1 MKLFKAILSLL
12 LLVTVTFLGSRPS
25 GKLPPIGNFISPF
38 TGFWQNAENNHSFN
52 NESFQLKGLHDKVEI
67 ILDEH
72 MIPHIYAQN
81 EHDLYIAQGYITAK
95 FRLWQMEI
103 QTMSAAGRL
112 SELVGPKTI
121 DIDKYARRTGM
132 VYGAKKSVALMEK
145 NPLEKE
151 LIDAYTEGINQYI
164 DHLNNATLPFEYKL
178 LNYQPEKWTP
188 LQTGLLLKKMA
199 ENLTAMEHD
208 IEHSNALKLFGENT
222 FNLLY
227 KPYWEEQDPIIPKGT
242 LYSKSIVNDTNI
254 RSSSMLINNK
264 TNLTNDHNEA
274 ANAWNEIESDY
285 LLGSN
290 NWAISGS
297 KTKSGR
303 PILCNDPHLR
313 LSLPSIWFQIHL
325 CCPEYNVCGA
335 SLPGAPGVI
344 SGFNDHIAWGV
355 TNAGRDVRDW
365 YQITFRDSTE
375 NEYLLDEKWLPVE
388 KVIEKIIV
396 KGGGTLY
403 DTVRYTHQGPV
414 VYDKNFNQFNTTNL
428 ALRWTA
434 HDESEEM
441 LTFNKLN
448 KSKNIADY
456 FDALSHYACPA
467 QNFVFA
473 SKQGDIAI
481 QQQGKFPI
489 EKKNQTIFIQDGST
503 TKNDVTTYIP
513 FKDNPHIVNPAR
525 GFVSSAN
532 QHPTD
537 TSYPYPYA
545 GLFEYF
551 RNRRINDFL
560 AGLQHAEIADMKRL
574 QQDNFNLMAKEILP
588 TMLASI
594 RAHQR
599 NEQENKIYN
608 TLANWNYTNNADLMA
623 PVYFEIWKDTLKK
636 ILWDEF
642 YNSPIPLQ
650 VPEDI
655 TLVHF
660 INDSIVSTFYDIQ
673 NTPQQEN
680 LLDLLVLSFSNANS
694 KIEQLKVKNW
704 SDYKSTT
711 IDYLLPNM
719 PAFSRMN
726 VYCGGNKGIVN
737 ATSKFNGPSWR
748 MIVEMTDDIHA
759 EAIYPAGQSGNPGSQ
774 FYDNMITDWAAG
786 KYYEVWHSAEIN
798 EMKKHA
804 KLVIQLQP

>member
-1 MKLFKAILSLL
+1 MKQFKAILSVF
-12 LLVTVTFLGSRPS
+12 LLVTIVFLGSRPS
-25 GKLPPIGNFISPF
+25 GKLPPLGNFISPF
-38 TGFWQNAENNHSFN
+38 TGFWQNAENNHAFK
-52 NESFQLKGLHDKVEI
+52 NENIQLKGLHDKVDI
-67 ILDEH
+67 IFDEH
-72 MIPHIYAQN
+72 LIPHIYAQN
-81 EHDLYIAQGYITAK
+81 EHDLYLAQGYITAK

-103 QTMSAAGRL
+103 QTMSAAGRI
-112 SELVGPKTI
+112 SELVGAKTI

-145 NPLEKE
+145 NPALKE
-151 LIDAYTEGINQYI
+151 LLDAYTNGINQYI
-164 DHLNNATLPFEYKL
+164 DNLNNATLPFEYKL
-178 LNYQPEKWTP
+178 LNYRPEKWTP

-208 IEHSNALKLFGENT
+208 IEHSNALELFGEDA
-222 FNLLY
+222 FNLVY
-227 KPYWEEQDPIIPKGT
+227 QPYWDEQDPIIPKGT
-242 LYSKSIVNDTNI
+242 VYTKSTPSDSTSSVTWIYNQQVNLKNYTEK
-254 RSSSMLINNK
+254 SA
-264 TNLTNDHNEA
+264 NE
-274 ANAWNEIESDY
+274 WNEVEADY

-303 PILCNDPHLR
+303 PMLCNDPHLK

-325 CCPEYNVCGA
+325 CCPAYNVCGA

-375 NEYLLDEKWLPVE
+375 NEYLLDNKWVPVE
-388 KVIEKIIV
+388 KVIEKIVV
-396 KGGGTLY
+396 KGGKTIY
-403 DTVRYTHQGPV
+403 DTVRYAHQGPV
-414 VYDKNFNQFNTTNL
+414 VYDKNFNQFNKTNL

-441 LTFNKLN
+441 LTFNQLN
-448 KSKNIADY
+448 KARNLADY
-456 FDALSHYACPA
+456 FEAITHYACPA

-489 EKKNQTIFIQDGST
+489 EKKNQPIFIQNGSAS
-503 TKNDVTTYIP
+503 KNDVTTYIP

-537 TSYPYPYA
+537 TTYPYPYA

-560 AGLQHAEIADMKRL
+560 ANLQQAEISDMKRL

-588 TMLASI
+588 KMLETISSI
-594 RAHQR
+594 QK
-599 NEQENKIYN
+599 NDQENQIYRA
-608 TLANWNYTNNADLMA
+608 LANWNYTNNAELLA
-623 PVYFEIWKDTLKK
+623 PVYFEIWKDTFKK

-642 YNSPIPLQ
+642 YNHKIPLQ

-660 INDSIVSTFYDIQ
+660 INDPIISTFYDIQ
-673 NTPQQEN
+673 RTEKKED
-680 LLDLLVLSFSNANS
+680 LSDLLLLSFSNACA
-694 KIEQLKVKNW
+694 KINELKVTNW
-704 SDYKSTT
+704 SNYKATT

-737 ATSKFNGPSWR
+737 ATSKVNGPSWR

-759 EAIYPAGQSGNPGSQ
+759 EAIYPAGQSGNPGSRY
-774 FYDNMITDWAAG
+774 YDDMITDWAAG
-786 KYYEVWHSAEIN
+786 KYYEVWHSAVISD
-798 EMKKHA
+798 MKKHA
-804 KLVIQLQP
+804 QLIIQLHP

>member
-1 MKLFKAILSLL
+1 MKLFKAILSLF
-12 LLVTVTFLGSRPS
+12 LLVIIVFLGSRPS
-25 GKLPPIGNFISPF
+25 GKLPPLGNFISPF
-38 TGFWQNAENNHSFN
+38 TGFWQNAENNHAFK
-52 NESFQLKGLHDKVEI
+52 NENIQLKGLYDKVDI
-67 ILDEH
+67 IFDEH
-72 MIPHIYAQN
+72 LIPHIYAQN
-81 EHDLYIAQGYITAK
+81 EHDLYLAQGYITAK

-103 QTMSAAGRL
+103 QTMSAAGRI
-112 SELVGPKTI
+112 SELVGAKTI

-132 VYGAKKSVALMEK
+132 VYGAKKSVALMKK
-145 NPLEKE
+145 NPALKE
-151 LIDAYTEGINQYI
+151 LLDAYTNGINQYI
-164 DHLNNATLPFEYKL
+164 DNLNNATLPFEYKL
-178 LNYQPEKWTP
+178 LNYRPEKWTP

-208 IEHSNALKLFGENT
+208 IEHSNALELFGEDA
-222 FNLLY
+222 FNLVY
-227 KPYWEEQDPIIPKGT
+227 QPYWDEQDPIIPKGT
-242 LYSKSIVNDTNI
+242 VYTKSTPNDSTSSLTSIYNQQVNLKNYTEK
-254 RSSSMLINNK
+254 SA
-264 TNLTNDHNEA
+264 NE
-274 ANAWNEIESDY
+274 WNEVEADY

-303 PILCNDPHLR
+303 PMLCNDPHLK

-325 CCPEYNVCGA
+325 CCPAYNVCGA

-375 NEYLLDEKWLPVE
+375 NEYLLDNKWVPVE
-388 KVIEKIIV
+388 KVIEKIVV
-396 KGGGTLY
+396 KGGKTIY
-403 DTVRYTHQGPV
+403 DTVRYAHQGPV
-414 VYDKNFNQFNTTNL
+414 VYDKNFNQFNKTNL

-441 LTFNKLN
+441 LTFNQLN
-448 KSKNIADY
+448 KAKNLADY
-456 FDALSHYACPA
+456 FEAITHYACPA

-489 EKKNQTIFIQDGST
+489 EKKNQPIFIQDGSAS
-503 TKNDVTTYIP
+503 KNDVTTFIP

-537 TSYPYPYA
+537 TTYPYAYA

-560 AGLQHAEIADMKRL
+560 ANLQQAEISDMKRL

-588 TMLASI
+588 KMLAMISSI
-594 RAHQR
+594 QK
-599 NEQENKIYN
+599 NDQENQIYRA
-608 TLANWNYTNNADLMA
+608 LANWNYTNNAELLA
-623 PVYFEIWKDTLKK
+623 PVYFEIWKDTFKK

-642 YNSPIPLQ
+642 YNHKIPLQ

-660 INDSIVSTFYDIQ
+660 INDPIISTFYDIQ
-673 NTPQQEN
+673 GTEKKE
-680 LLDLLVLSFSNANS
+680 DLSDLFLLSFSNACE
-694 KIEQLKVKNW
+694 KINELKVTNW
-704 SDYKSTT
+704 SNYKATT

-737 ATSKFNGPSWR
+737 ATSKVNGPSWR

-759 EAIYPAGQSGNPGSQ
+759 EAIYPAGQSGNPGSRY
-774 FYDNMITDWAAG
+774 YDDMITDWAAG
-786 KYYEVWHSAEIN
+786 KYYEVWHSAVISD
-798 EMKKHA
+798 MKKHA
-804 KLVIQLQP
+804 QLIIQLHP